1 MKCRLLSWNEGL
13 RRKHGGWGLIAV
25 SSDVVSGSLPC
36 VQVLRYYGLG
46 AGSNVAGRCW
56 DNKGMPSHK
65 IEDCRLVKTPRPNL
79 VISKFGKLI
88 GSFILFIYV
97 NHISMHDMNE

>member
-1 MKCRLLSWNEGL
+1 M
-13 RRKHGGWGLIAV
+13 AV
-25 SSDVVSGSLPC
+25 FGSLGLCPVC
-36 VQVLRYYGLG
+36 KLRCYGLDD
-46 AGSNVAGRCW
+46 GSNVAGRCW

>member
-1 MKCRLLSWNEGL
+1 M
-13 RRKHGGWGLIAV
+13 
-25 SSDVVSGSLPC
+25 
-36 VQVLRYYGLG
+36 QVFRYYALG
-46 AGSNVAGRCW
+46 AGSSVAGGCW